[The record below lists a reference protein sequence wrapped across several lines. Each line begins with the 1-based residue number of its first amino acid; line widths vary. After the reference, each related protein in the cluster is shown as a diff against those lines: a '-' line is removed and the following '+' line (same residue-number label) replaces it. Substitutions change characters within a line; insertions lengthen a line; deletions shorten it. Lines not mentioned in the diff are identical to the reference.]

1 MNLIELIG
9 DMDIYLVDQLL
20 KGRITKEMRILD
32 AGCGTG
38 RNLTYF
44 LRNGYEVHAI
54 DRSESA
60 IRAVQLLGS
69 RLSLNWSNQQAR
81 VESVEQMHFAKE
93 SFDFVI
99 SNAVLHFAE
108 NEAHFQR
115 MLKELWRVLK
125 PGGLL
130 FVRLASSMGI
140 EDQIKSLGNQRYLLP
155 DGSERYL
162 VNEFRLMQLTEE
174 LNGALFE
181 PLKTVIVSGQ
191 RSMST
196 WCLEKLKDLDNL

>member
-20 KGRITKEMRILD
+20 KGRFTKEMKILD

-44 LRNGYEVHAI
+44 LRNGFDVYAV

-81 VESVEQMHFAKE
+81 VETIEQMHFPKE

-108 NEAHFQR
+108 NEQHFQR
-115 MLKELWRVLK
+115 MLNELWRVLK

-140 EDQIKSLGNQRYLLP
+140 EDQIESLGNQRYLLP
-155 DGSERYL
+155 DGSERFL
-162 VNEFRLMQLTEE
+162 VNEFRLMQLTDE
-174 LNGALFE
+174 LKGTLFE

-196 WCLEKLKDLDNL
+196 WCVEKLKVLDDL

>member
-1 MNLIELIG
+1 MLVNLIELIG
-9 DMDIYLVDQLL
+9 NMDIYLVDQLL
-20 KGRITKEMRILD
+20 KGRITKEMKILD

-44 LRNGYEVHAI
+44 LHNGFEVHAV
-54 DRSESA
+54 DRSEAA

-69 RLSLNWSNQQAR
+69 RLSLKWSNEQAR
-81 VESVEQMHFAKE
+81 VESVEHMTFAKE

-99 SNAVLHFAE
+99 SNAVLHFAD
-108 NEAHFQR
+108 NELHFQR

-130 FVRLASSMGI
+130 FVRLASSVGM
-140 EDQIKSLGNQRYLLP
+140 EDQIESLGDQRYLLP
-155 DGSERYL
+155 DGSTRFL
-162 VNEFRLMQLTEE
+162 VNETRLMQLTEE
-174 LNGALFE
+174 LKGTLFE
-181 PLKTVIVSGQ
+181 PLKTVIVAGQ

-196 WCLEKLKDLDNL
+196 WCVEKLKG

>member
-20 KGRITKEMRILD
+20 KGRITKEMKILD
-32 AGCGTG
+32 AGCGSG

-44 LRNGYEVHAI
+44 LRNGFDVQAV
-54 DRSESA
+54 DRSEAA

-69 RLSLNWSNQQAR
+69 RLSINWSNQQAR
-81 VESVEQMHFAKE
+81 VESIDHMHFSKE

-108 NEAHFQR
+108 NELHFQR

-130 FVRLASSMGI
+130 FVRLASSVGI
-140 EDQIKSLGNQRYLLP
+140 ETQIQALGDQRYLLP
-155 DGSERYL
+155 DGSTRFL
-162 VNEFRLMQLTEE
+162 VDEARLIQLTEE
-174 LNGALFE
+174 LRGRLFE
-181 PLKTVIVSGQ
+181 PLKTVIVAGQ

-196 WCLEKLKDLDNL
+196 WCVEKLKVLDDF